1 VTGSNASN
9 MGIILGGIANA
20 LRSQDIDHLAG
31 MLDRDVIWEGLSP
44 DQDGHGRDQAA
55 QRIRDFFGRRR
66 LTFDAVEVIVHD
78 DTVVVGVRGP
88 RFSATPGNSQAASQV
103 FLLFTM
109 RHGAVVHSKIY
120 PQREEAL
127 AAAEAADPAPA
138 ACDMADHF
146 WGLRGWRPDR
156 EL

>member
-1 VTGSNASN
+1 MTGTSASN
-9 MGIILGGIANA
+9 MGIILGGIARA
-20 LRSQDIDHLAG
+20 LRHQDVDHLTG
-31 MLDRDVIWEGLSP
+31 MLDRNVIWEGLSP
-44 DQDGHGRDQAA
+44 DQDCHGRDQAA
-55 QRIRDFFGRRR
+55 QRLRILFGRRR
-66 LTFDAVEVIVHD
+66 LTFDAVEVIAHD

-88 RFSATPGNSQAASQV
+88 RFSVTPGNSQAASQV

-109 RHGAVVHSKIY
+109 RHGAVVRSKIY

-127 AAAEAADPAPA
+127 AAAKAGDPAPA
-138 ACDMADHF
+138 AGDMADHF